1 MKAKIKAYCED
12 IIENAEK
19 MMESG
24 EDYTGEIEFSLRKL
38 KDIFD
43 DIEYK
48 EWGERLRKIEQMLDK
63 TYGIPSER
71 RKK

>member
-12 IIENAEK
+12 IIENAQK

-24 EDYTGEIEFSLRKL
+24 KDYTGEIEFSLKKL

-43 DIEYK
+43 DMEYE
-48 EWGERLRKIEQMLDK
+48 EWGKRLRETEQMLDK
-63 TYGIPSER
+63 TYGIPER